1 MEKRNARERRCT
13 GVAVKRAGTTLRRI
27 LAARLPDGT
36 GWGRKEVPMWQR
48 SEVERLTGLSRHAI
62 QDLCNQNTT
71 RDGLGFWVPAVSKPG
86 YARYDEGDLL
96 AFYLVKQLTKAGFT
110 LAEVEPVVF
119 GMLEDDATFAQALQ
133 SKEERLAEQQEAVGA
148 KLAALAHLE
157 DAVPVVP
164 EQRLY
169 AIMGEM
175 LEEHAQEALRITA
188 ESAQPTEEE
197 HALAAEQLRAFANM
211 LLAVIQGEYPR
222 FWRRSASSN
231 VVGANHA
238 TRFQQL
244 MAHLN
249 SLMKREAP
257 ESGVAQSFVAEMV
270 QEFLGTSDSS
280 DAECRKKGSVR
291 LQTMTVEALAVFC
304 AMPENGVPI
313 ELVFGNGSFAY
324 LARAMRAWANTWAT
338 ER

>member
-1 MEKRNARERRCT
+1 MEQRKAREKQCSD
-13 GVAVKRAGTTLRRI
+13 VALRRAGTALRCI

-36 GWGRKEVPMWQR
+36 GWGGKEVPMWQR

-96 AFYLVKQLTKAGFT
+96 AFYLVKQLTNAGFT

-119 GMLEDDATFAQALQ
+119 GMLEDDISFEQALHG
-133 SKEERLAEQQEAVGA
+133 KEQRLAAQREAVGA

-175 LEEHAQEALRITA
+175 LEEHAQEALRIST
-188 ESAQPTEEE
+188 ESARPTEEDRT
-197 HALAAEQLRAFANM
+197 LAAEHLKAFANM

-222 FWRRSASSN
+222 FWRRSALSDVADVSCE
-231 VVGANHA
+231 
-238 TRFQQL
+238 TQL
-244 MAHLN
+244 QRLTARLS
-249 SLMKREAP
+249 SLMKREAS
-257 ESGVAQSFVAEMV
+257 ESSAAQSFAAEVV
-270 QEFLGTSDSS
+270 QEFLGTSDSC
-280 DAECRKKGSVR
+280 DGACCQGGSVR
-291 LQTMTVEALAVFC
+291 LQATTVKALAVFC

-324 LARAMRAWANTWAT
+324 LARAMRAWADTWAS

>member
-1 MEKRNARERRCT
+1 MEERKAHGHHGSGGAARH
-13 GVAVKRAGTTLRRI
+13 AGKSLRHI
-27 LAARLPDGT
+27 LAARLPGGT

-119 GMLEDDATFAQALQ
+119 GMLEDDASFERALHG
-133 SKEERLAEQQEAVGA
+133 KEQRLAAQREAVGA
-148 KLAALAHLE
+148 KLATLAHLE
-157 DAVPVVP
+157 DAVSVVP

-175 LEEHAQEALRITA
+175 LEENAHEALCA
-188 ESAQPTEEE
+188 VPDGAWLAEEE
-197 HALAAEQLRAFANM
+197 RLLASERLQTFAHM

-222 FWRRSASSN
+222 FWQRAAS
-231 VVGANHA
+231 GDTADKHQA
-238 TRFQQL
+238 TQL
-244 MAHLN
+244 HETVARLKT
-249 SLMKREAP
+249 LMEHEAP
-257 ESGVAQSFVAEMV
+257 EGAVAQAFVTEMV
-270 QEFLGTSDSS
+270 QGLSEEPVPSGFARCQEGRVGLHAAT
-280 DAECRKKGSVR
+280 AK
-291 LQTMTVEALAVFC
+291 ALAAFC

-324 LARAMRAWANTWAT
+324 LAKAMRAWADTWAS

>member
-1 MEKRNARERRCT
+1 MEERKAH
-13 GVAVKRAGTTLRRI
+13 GHHGSGGAAKHAGKSLRRI
-27 LAARLPDGT
+27 LAARLPGGT
-36 GWGRKEVPMWQR
+36 GWDRKEVPMWQR

-119 GMLEDDATFAQALQ
+119 GMLEDDGSFERALQ
-133 SKEERLAEQQEAVGA
+133 GKEQRLAAQREAVGA
-148 KLAALAHLE
+148 KLATLAHLE

-175 LEEHAQEALRITA
+175 LEENARAALCAVADGTQLA
-188 ESAQPTEEE
+188 EGERAY
-197 HALAAEQLRAFANM
+197 AAECLRAFAHL

-222 FWRRSASSN
+222 FWRRDAAGDAAGEN
-231 VVGANHA
+231 RA
-238 TRFQQL
+238 TQLQQTT
-244 MAHLN
+244 AHLKN
-249 SLMKREAP
+249 LMGREEPGSAA
-257 ESGVAQSFVAEMV
+257 AQAFVVEMMQGLV
-270 QEFLGTSDSS
+270 GMPTLP
-280 DAECRKKGSVR
+280 DAACDQGARDELRAATAK
-291 LQTMTVEALAVFC
+291 TLAAFC

-324 LARAMRAWANTWAT
+324 LARAMRAWADTQT
-338 ER
+338 SER